1 MYAAKLK
8 RRIPEDAG
16 MNGRDPAGGDEL
28 DPRTD
33 APARN
38 EVTDALALQGREREA
53 LETMET
59 VTPDERVLGTMDTVM
74 PAGQVRVSS
83 RVARAGAAVNR
94 VLRPR
99 EDLGAMDTVS
109 PEVQA
114 RALSEAARARDE
126 LALSET
132 HASDDGQRDE
142 PGGAR
147 FGDPLEYRR
156 IKGMIRSSLFNK
168 PARQTKI
175 GRFAILNHLGE
186 GGMGVVYAAYDD
198 KLDRKVAV
206 KVLRGEATQTDE
218 TGRARLLR
226 EAQAMARL
234 SHPNIVTVH
243 EVGEH
248 EGSVFVAMEF
258 VRGKSLDAWL
268 EDADTRDASERARDD
283 DDDDDDAQGEDERDA
298 RGRAR
303 AKPAHPWREVL
314 QVFRQAG
321 RGLLAAHEAGI
332 VHRDFKPHNALLGDD
347 GTVKVLDFGLAR
359 GVAHAGTEEL
369 VATPLT
375 GREPV
380 RLLDAALTRTGAIM
394 GTPAYMS
401 PEQHLGIP
409 ATAASDQFS
418 FCVALYEALYGQLPF
433 ACTTLAELIKSVT
446 DGKVREQPAGAAVP
460 SWVRRILLRGL
471 ASDIDERF
479 PSMRE
484 LLAALERDPSA
495 QRRRWLTAAGLVVA
509 TAGGSV
515 GVMKLQAAPPPVDT
529 RCQGVDGELA
539 GIWDDD
545 RRAAA
550 RASVLATGVA
560 HAAGTWSNVQDR
572 LDRYATGWIDASV
585 DACED
590 HRDARQ
596 SDAVFDLRAACLSS
610 RKASLDALAG
620 VLTKADGGAVD
631 RAVEAAAQ
639 LPRLD
644 RCDDLEALQRA
655 VPLPEDPV
663 AARLVKE
670 QRDRL
675 ARARMLEVTGKY
687 AEAGELAAASLKL
700 GEQLR
705 YEPLIAEASLRAG
718 SSWMHAAEPAKA
730 DAALTRALWT
740 GLAAGRD
747 EVAAEAVSKH
757 IFVTAGMFSRPKDA
771 LALAP
776 LAETLVRRVDA
787 RDTRLDWLYHNNL
800 ALARLNAGAYE
811 DAQLEFDRA
820 IELAREHLA
829 DDPTALLT
837 SLNGLALVE
846 GNRGRPGA
854 MARIIREAIEHAER
868 ALGPQHPKIGELHFN
883 LGYALR
889 LQGQYEP
896 ARAALALAREVAE
909 REFDTRSLF
918 VAVVHNELARVLLLR
933 REFAAAREHVAR
945 GVELVGDQPSE
956 ARRHL
961 LAARGDA
968 RVGLGE
974 RDEGLADLVA
984 SEALAVQLFGERS
997 PERVESLRW
1006 LAAARLRVGQHEAA
1020 VADVQRALAVAESSG
1035 DERSPTSASLLTL
1048 LGEAQLALGQHDDAL
1063 ASLSRARSIFAER
1076 LPPGSAQLAPLLSLL
1091 GDVHTARGERDQAN
1105 SAYRE
1110 AISVFAETRD
1120 DDDPALALTRF
1131 ALARSLAGE
1140 SPDRPPTADALAR
1153 QAAETL
1159 RGLGEAYAAE
1169 ATEVERWLG

>member
-8 RRIPEDAG
+8 RRIPENAG
-16 MNGRDPAGGDEL
+16 MNGRDPAGREEL

-33 APARN
+33 APPRN
-38 EVTDALALQGREREA
+38 LPTDAQALQGREREA

-59 VTPDERVLGTMDTVM
+59 VAPDDNVLGTMDTVM
-74 PAGQVRVSS
+74 PAGQVSVSS

-94 VLRPR
+94 VLRPQD
-99 EDLGAMDTVS
+99 DLGSMDTIS
-109 PEVQA
+109 PGPN
-114 RALSEAARARDE
+114 ALTPAAREE

-132 HASDDGQRDE
+132 HVSNDGQAEDQ
-142 PGGAR
+142 GGAR

-168 PARQTKI
+168 PVAQTKI

-206 KVLRGEATQTDE
+206 KVLRGEATRTDE

-248 EGSVFVAMEF
+248 EDRVFVAMEF

-268 EDADTRDASERARDD
+268 EAADTRDTSEREAE
-283 DDDDDDAQGEDERDA
+283 DDDALDDDERDA

-303 AKPAHPWREVL
+303 AKPTHPWREVL

-321 RGLLAAHEAGI
+321 RGLLAAHRAGI

-433 ACTTLAELIKSVT
+433 ACTTLAELIKNVT
-446 DGKVREQPAGAAVP
+446 DGRVREQPAGTAVP
-460 SWVRRILLRGL
+460 SWVRRIVLRGL

-479 PSMRE
+479 PSMQE
-484 LLAALERDPSA
+484 LLTALERDPSA
-495 QRRRWLTAAGLVVA
+495 QRRRWLTAAGLVVV
-509 TAGGSV
+509 TAGSSV

-529 RCQGVDGELA
+529 RCQGIEGELA
-539 GIWDDD
+539 GVWDDV
-545 RRAAA
+545 RREAA
-550 RASVLATGVA
+550 RVSVLATRAA
-560 HAAGTWSNVQDR
+560 HAAGTWSNVQER
-572 LDRYATGWIDASV
+572 LDRYAADWVDASV

-596 SDAVFDLRAACLSS
+596 SEAVFDLRTACLSS
-610 RKASLDALAG
+610 RKASLDALAE
-620 VLTKADGGAVD
+620 VLTRADSAAVD

-639 LPRLD
+639 LPSLT

-655 VPLPEDPV
+655 VPLPEDP
-663 AARLVKE
+663 AAADQVRE
-670 QRDRL
+670 HRDQL
-675 ARARMLEVTGKY
+675 ARARMLEVAGKY
-687 AEAGELAAASLKL
+687 ADAAKLATASLDL

-718 SSWMHAAEPAKA
+718 STKMNAIEPAAAE
-730 DAALTRALWT
+730 AALTRALWV
-740 GLAAGRD
+740 GLGAGQD
-747 EVAAEAVSKH
+747 EVAAEAAAKNLYV
-757 IFVTAGMFSRPKDA
+757 VATLQSRAKDA
-771 LALAP
+771 LVNAP
-776 LAETLVRRVDA
+776 LARTLVRRVGGEGS
-787 RDTRLDWLYHNNL
+787 RIEWVFRNNL
-800 ALARLNAGAYE
+800 ASALLDAGDVAESTREYQAALA
-811 DAQLEFDRA
+811 
-820 IELAREHLA
+820 LAREHLQ
-829 DDPTALLT
+829 DDPSALLT
-837 SLNGLALVE
+837 SLNGLAVLE
-846 GNRGRPGA
+846 GNRARFDA
-854 MARIIREAIEHAER
+854 MAALLREADEVARDALGQEHPKVGFIQFNLATALRYQGRFADPLATLEQVRTGAER
-868 ALGPQHPKIGELHFN
+868 DLDSNAQFMP
-883 LGYALR
+883 Y
-889 LQGQYEP
+889 
-896 ARAALALAREVAE
+896 
-909 REFDTRSLF
+909 
-918 VAVVHNELARVLLLR
+918 VHDELARTMMLR
-933 REFAAAREHVAR
+933 RDFASALEHAKI
-945 GVELVGDQPSE
+945 GLELVGETPSE
-956 ARRHL
+956 PRRRL
-961 LAARGDA
+961 LATRGDT
-968 RVGLGE
+968 RLGLGE
-974 RDEGLADLVA
+974 LDLGLADHDA
-984 SEALAVQLFGERS
+984 SATLTRQMYGERS
-997 PERVESLRW
+997 PERAENSKW
-1006 LAAARLRVGQHEAA
+1006 LARARLGAAQPAEAL
-1020 VADVQRALAVAESSG
+1020 ADVLSARLTLEALG
-1035 DERSPTSASLLTL
+1035 DESTLAIAELLTL
-1048 LGEAQLALGQHDDAL
+1048 RAEAQLALGQHDDAL
-1063 ASLSRARSIFAER
+1063 ASLARARSIFVEQ
-1076 LPPGSAQLAPLLSLL
+1076 LPPGSAQLAPLLRLT
-1091 GDVHTARGERDQAN
+1091 GDVHTARGETDQATL
-1105 SAYRE
+1105 AYRE
-1110 AISVFAETRD
+1110 AIGIFTSTRD
-1120 DDDPALALTRF
+1120 PDDPDLALTRF
-1131 ALARSLAGE
+1131 ALAQSL
-1140 SPDRPPTADALAR
+1140 PDGAPERVALAQ
-1153 QAAETL
+1153 QAAEVL

-1169 ATEVERWLG
+1169 AAEVERWLG